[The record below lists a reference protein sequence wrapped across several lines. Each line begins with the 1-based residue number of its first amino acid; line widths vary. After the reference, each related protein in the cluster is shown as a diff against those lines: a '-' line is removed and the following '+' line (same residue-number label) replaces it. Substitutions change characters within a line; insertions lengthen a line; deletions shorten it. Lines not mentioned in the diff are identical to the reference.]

1 MYTAPNLSTSPTT
14 DPPQPAP
21 LSSGEVRTILWRARG
36 GFAEA
41 WSWRLEGWAGYRP
54 LLHAVALLLCLASL
68 AGCVAEARAE
78 EEHRHSCHAI
88 SDVPTVGSCCR
99 LRENGSCTLW
109 GKMAC
114 TARGCDCGATCA
126 PSCTAC
132 MGEE

>member
-41 WSWRLEGWAGYRP
+41 WSWRLEGWTGYRP

-68 AGCVAEARAE
+68 AGCGAGSAEPSYQIQGAVRMFTSNGPVDVIVVRRAP
-78 EEHRHSCHAI
+78 A
-88 SDVPTVGSCCR
+88 VQQ
-99 LRENGSCTLW
+99 
-109 GKMAC
+109 
-114 TARGCDCGATCA
+114 
-126 PSCTAC
+126 
-132 MGEE
+132 